1 MKDLEIK
8 TTING
13 EVLKSEEMSREI
25 IRLAVQ
31 EGLKRLG
38 AEIVE
43 NVRRNANWNDMA
55 EELKKE
61 VKEFHIKAFFMAVS
75 DYTLI
80 SQENQNLRLEI
91 MKLKDKDA
99 YDRII
104 NSMYLRT

>member
-1 MKDLEIK
+1 MSDLEIK

-13 EVLKSEEMSREI
+13 ELIQSEEMSREI
-25 IRLAVQ
+25 IKAAVQ

-43 NVRRNANWNDMA
+43 NVRRNANWMDMA
-55 EELKKE
+55 VELKKE
-61 VKEFHIKAFFMAVS
+61 VKEFHLKAFFMAVS
-75 DYTLI
+75 DYTSI
-80 SQENQNLRLEI
+80 SNENERLRLEI

-104 NSMYLRT
+104 NQMYKG